1 MSHLIETKKKLNLL
15 KIKTKTNKNLARN
28 KNKKNLNRIA
38 KLNLPVKWKK

>member
-15 KIKTKTNKNLARN
+15 KIKTKRNRAKN